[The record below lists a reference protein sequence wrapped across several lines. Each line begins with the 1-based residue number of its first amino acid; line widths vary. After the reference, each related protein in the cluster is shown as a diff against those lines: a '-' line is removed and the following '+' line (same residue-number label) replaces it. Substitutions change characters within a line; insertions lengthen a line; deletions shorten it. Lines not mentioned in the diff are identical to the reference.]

1 MKKRL
6 IICVTTIWFLFVLET
21 HSQAQLGLWSS
32 ASELA
37 SKPMNGPGWEAVK
50 IAADQNFYPPVIEN
64 NNHPSNVYALAAG
77 IVYARFSA
85 EQGRE
90 AEAGMYKDRIIQAL
104 EHLIADEIPDDCPND
119 PDDCNTLR
127 WARNTGAFVLAA
139 DMIGYKTEEFDAWC
153 RNMAEVWIASDGRTL
168 MQMFKERAS
177 NWGAMAFGSLC
188 AIYAYLQDTDRLNEI
203 RDYWIKGINGPNPGY
218 TNFTKDLSWQFDP
231 DDPRIINPKGA
242 VKQGLIIDGVI
253 PVDQRRSGSF
263 QIPPNY
269 TNYHWGHLQGL
280 ITAARILERVGM
292 PIWAIGDSAIYR
304 AAYHYQVRWEQE
316 FGGFIARGD
325 DEWLLPFLDDAYGT
339 KWSQNQEHLWE
350 HGKIAGWPYV
360 IWKSMVKIEDP
371 VNNAFPF
378 KFNLYQNYRNPFNS
392 NTTFFYS
399 LSQSEHVSLKVYN
412 IKSEIVAI
420 LVDDILDNGLNKHV
434 WNAIDLNGNDLPSG
448 IYFCSLKA
456 GSNVKRIKMI
466 LTR

>member
-1 MKKRL
+1 MPL
-6 IICVTTIWFLFVLET
+6 
-21 HSQAQLGLWSS
+21 HSKAQVGLWSS
-32 ASELA
+32 AAEL
-37 SKPMNGPGWEAVK
+37 SYKPMSGPAWDAVK
-50 IAADQNFYPPVIEN
+50 NAADQNFYPPVIEN

-77 IVYARFSA
+77 IVCARLVT

-90 AEAGMYKDRIIQAL
+90 PEAEMYKNRIIQVV
-104 EHLIADEIPDDCPND
+104 EHLIADGIPDDCPNN

-139 DMIGYKTEEFDAWC
+139 DLVGYKTEEFNAWC

-168 MQMFKERAS
+168 LQMFKERAS

-188 AIYAYLQDTDRLNEI
+188 AIYAYLQDTTRLNEI
-203 RDYWIKGINGPNPGY
+203 RDYWIKGIMGPNPCY
-218 TNFTKDLSWQFDP
+218 TNYTKDLSWQFDP
-231 DDPRIINPKGA
+231 DDPRIINPKDA

-280 ITAARILERVGM
+280 ITAARILERVGLS
-292 PIWAIGDSAIYR
+292 IWAIGDSAIYR
-304 AAYHYQVRWEQE
+304 AAYHYQVSWEQE
-316 FGGFIARGD
+316 FGGFMARGD

-339 KWSQNQEHLWE
+339 KWAQNQERLWE

-360 IWKSMVKIEDP
+360 VEKSMVKIEDS
-371 VNNAFPF
+371 NGNAIPF
-378 KFNLYQNYRNPFNS
+378 KFNLYQNYPNPFNS
-392 NTTFFYS
+392 NTTFFNS
-399 LSQSEHVSLKVYN
+399 LSQSEHVSLKVFN

-420 LVDDILDNGLNKHV
+420 LVDDILNVGLNKYH
-434 WNAIDLNGNDLPSG
+434 WNGIDFNGNAVSSG
-448 IYFCSLKA
+448 IYFCRLQA
-456 GSNVKRIKMI
+456 GSCVKKIKII
-466 LTR
+466 LIR